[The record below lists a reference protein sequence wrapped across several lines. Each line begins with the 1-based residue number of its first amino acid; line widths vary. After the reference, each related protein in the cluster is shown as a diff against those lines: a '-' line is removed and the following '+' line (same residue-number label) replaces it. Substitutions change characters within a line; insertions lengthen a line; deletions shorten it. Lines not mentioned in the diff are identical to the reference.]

1 MKKTLKILA
10 LVAMASA
17 LALCA
22 CTKDEPD
29 YNYNSGGSGSG
40 SGSGGGGDNSVYPT
54 ASFTVSST
62 NIMVSNTVSF
72 TNYSS
77 NATSY
82 YWDFGDYEDSYVTN
96 PTHQYIYA
104 GNFSVMLTAYNGSN
118 SSTATKTIKASKPNY
133 CTINSL
139 RLNRWA
145 ARMSNGNVWDGS
157 AGAAY
162 KHPDIYFV
170 IKNSSGTQLFKSQVV
185 DDCIHPSDGGTITPS
200 YSVGYKMG
208 VNENYT
214 IEFWDEDALI
224 DEGMV
229 SVSCNPLI
237 DDFYYPFST
246 SISMRTTSGE
256 WEWTFYVTWSLN

>member
-1 MKKTLKILA
+1 MKKTFKLLA

-22 CTKDEPD
+22 CTKDDEP
-29 YNYNSGGSGSG
+29 NYSYTDGGSGSD
-40 SGSGGGGDNSVYPT
+40 GGGGTQTRPT
-54 ASFTVSST
+54 ASFSVSSS
-62 NIMVSNTVSF
+62 NIMVGNTVSF

-82 YWDFGDYEDSYVTN
+82 YWDFGDFEHSSERN
-96 PTHQYIYA
+96 PTHQYTYA
-104 GNFSVMLTAYNGSN
+104 SNFNVELIAYNN
-118 SSTATKTIKASKPNY
+118 SYTSTATKTIRAVNPNY

-145 ARMSNGNVWDGS
+145 SRMSNGNVWDGS

-170 IKNSSGTQLFKSQVV
+170 IKNSAGTQLFKSQVV
-185 DDCIHPSDGGTITPS
+185 DDCIHPDDGGTITPS

-214 IEFWDEDALI
+214 IEFWDEDALVN
-224 DEGMV
+224 EGMV
-229 SVSCNPLI
+229 SVNCNPLI
-237 DDFYYPFST
+237 DDFYYPFSS
-246 SISMRTTSGE
+246 SITMQTTSGE
-256 WEWTFYVTWSLN
+256 WRWTMNVTWSLY